1 MRHMKCS
8 YVSENT
14 YKASAP
20 KPRKIPLAQK
30 KKVKSAVMN
39 RPKNQLS
46 QTIGPAEEEQR
57 RSSGHLIHWEELGRP
72 MVQRKAES
80 ELLNDVV
87 WRLNADEE
95 EI

>member
-1 MRHMKCS
+1 MFVCLGE
-8 YVSENT
+8 YVQSIGSETPQNPSR
-14 YKASAP
+14 A
-20 KPRKIPLAQK
+20 K